1 MNNNKMMINNNN
13 TVKDIKA
20 RLTSL
25 EELKALLTPE
35 EYSHKRADIIASIGT
50 TGVNNKDAAHNSV
63 YEGKGERVIIAT
75 ATLVEEEEPSDF
87 PAFTPI
93 SYPSSSPIPPTTVN
107 VILPQSPPIVV
118 AAGSTAVYAAATAGG
133 MTTGTKTTKIL
144 LGSSA
149 HLSLTVQT
157 LLWEGFS
164 IKAGQDVIL
173 WPNSATSNNHQQ
185 WLYNPVN
192 KTIAVAS
199 QPNLCLTAVGG
210 PVLKIMPRISLGGG
224 LLPQNPSQQW
234 TINFANG
241 TIHLAIDPT
250 TVISVA
256 TVTPY
261 VPSFH
266 QGQKVILWKSI
277 GPALSQKWLAN

>member
-1 MNNNKMMINNNN
+1 M
-13 TVKDIKA
+13 
-20 RLTSL
+20 
-25 EELKALLTPE
+25 
-35 EYSHKRADIIASIGT
+35 
-50 TGVNNKDAAHNSV
+50 
-63 YEGKGERVIIAT
+63 GESEVVAT
-75 ATLVEEEEPSDF
+75 ATLVEEEEST
-87 PAFTPI
+87 AFSPLTPI
-93 SYPSSSPIPPTTVN
+93 ANPPSSSIPPNTVN
-107 VILPQSPPIVV
+107 VILPQSPQIVV

-133 MTTGTKTTKIL
+133 MTTRTKTTKIL

-173 WPNSATSNNHQQ
+173 WPNSATSHNHQQ
-185 WLYNPVN
+185 WLYNSVD

-210 PVLKIMPRISLGGG
+210 PVLKIMPKSSLGGG
-224 LLPQNPSQQW
+224 LFPPSPSQQW
-234 TINFANG
+234 TINFSND
-241 TIHLAIDPT
+241 TIHLAMDPT

-266 QGQKVILWKSI
+266 QGQKVILWNNI
-277 GPALSQKWLAN
+277 GPALSQKWLSN